1 MKNLVRDLWAGDV
14 PLAPAFWE
22 YGVLYA
28 ILLGAASTMGSLALW
43 SLDQMVLGFIVH
55 ILPTPYAILTLVAVW
70 RSAGKYR
77 GDPKWA
83 GAARAAI
90 AVIVP
95 LSILL

>member
-1 MKNLVRDLWAGDV
+1 M
-14 PLAPAFWE
+14 PLAQAFWE

-55 ILPTPYAILTLVAVW
+55 VAPTPYAILTLVAVW
-70 RSAGKYR
+70 RSAGNYQ
-77 GDPKWA
+77 GDPRWA

-95 LSILL
+95 LSIIL